1 VKHILDSGE
10 ENEKLV
16 IFEDS
21 KQNGKITAKNDL
33 LDDGESKASRQSDAR
48 QTVSNLKENIEGVQV
63 TYEETDKILTKQTS
77 MKVVTKEIS
86 AESKEDKD
94 NKRDDI
100 KSLQEIQT
108 DEKQKTETLTFTE
121 RSTDDDKYLDDSA
134 RGKSADL
141 SSTESKVSTLN
152 VKESLSPEK
161 TSSPRDKKSDR
172 IKRDDRE
179 RLEAKTGKSPK

>member
-1 VKHILDSGE
+1 VKHISDSGE
-10 ENEKLV
+10 ENEKLL

-48 QTVSNLKENIEGVQV
+48 QTVSNLKENIESVQV
-63 TYEETDKILTKQTS
+63 TNEETEIKILTKQTS

-100 KSLQEIQT
+100 KSLQKIQT
-108 DEKQKTETLTFTE
+108 DEKQKTEALTFTE
-121 RSTDDDKYLDDSA
+121 RSTDKYLDEAA

-152 VKESLSPEK
+152 AEESLSPEK
-161 TSSPRDKKSDR
+161 MSSPRDKKSER

-179 RLEAKTGKSPK
+179 RLEAKTGKLPK